1 MNSLAEYGMTSIIDA
16 RLKDY
21 TSTPTAIG
29 KLNGKTIY
37 RKVFTGNTPSSSGGT
52 VFTDACLNTYLRMSG
67 YVLNTGGSR
76 LSLPAYYV
84 SNTDFM
90 VAYPQGGALKLAMGN
105 PNVVG
110 NRPYVCIVDYLE
122 D

>member
-1 MNSLAEYGMTSIIDA
+1 MTSIIDA

-37 RKVFTGNTPSSSGGT
+37 RRVFTGNTPTTSGT
-52 VFTDACLNTYLRMSG
+52 TMFSDVCLDTFLTMSG
-67 YVLNTGGSR
+67 YVLNSGGSR
-76 LSLPAYYV
+76 LTLPAYYV
-84 SNTDFM
+84 GGNDYM
-90 VAYPQGGALKLAMGN
+90 VMYPQNGDMKFVMGN
-105 PNVVG
+105 PVILG